1 MGIPVQKYAMFSND
15 DFQTPKVQARKGL
28 ASVSVANGYLRLR
41 IRIGNDRQVMSLG
54 LPDTPINRKHAEEK
68 AHRINL
74 DIVSGNFDPTLA
86 KYKPQSV
93 LSITEPDIMPKVMPT
108 ASDLWGQ
115 YRAYRASSLKET
127 TKLHHDALAR
137 ILDKIP
143 PTPISDALVVKAELE
158 KVTTIHQTK
167 RILIQLGATCKWAK
181 KHGLI
186 DDNPYEMMAGEMP
199 KYRYQLEPK
208 PNAFTEEERDQIIE
222 TFKNHR
228 GNWNGRG
235 YTGFSYAHYAPFVE
249 FLFLTGCRPSEAV
262 GLRWRSV
269 SEDCSS
275 INFEEAISYCYGKS
289 IPVKGSK
296 NNKTRRFPCSERLRS
311 LLESIKPEDIEPNA
325 LVFPSPKGKPI
336 NYNNFCNNAWSRI
349 VDPLKTSTTP
359 YSCRDTFITVQILKK
374 IPETVIAQWCDTSVE
389 MIQRYYVDFLK
400 MRALRLPLLR

>member
-1 MGIPVQKYAMFSND
+1 MFSND
-15 DFQTPKVQARKGL
+15 DFQTPKGKARKGL

-54 LPDTPINRKHAEEK
+54 LPDTPIKRKHAEEK

-167 RILIQLGATCKWAK
+167 RILIQLGATA
-181 KHGLI
+181 
-186 DDNPYEMMAGEMP
+186 E
-199 KYRYQLEPK
+199 
-208 PNAFTEEERDQIIE
+208 FT
-222 TFKNHR
+222 
-228 GNWNGRG
+228 GGRG
-235 YTGFSYAHYAPFVE
+235 LGDRPKVFV
-249 FLFLTGCRPSEAV
+249 RPVRCGV
-262 GLRWRSV
+262 GLCDSAPEPSLRDRPP
-269 SEDCSS
+269 
-275 INFEEAISYCYGKS
+275 APGGALKS
-289 IPVKGSK
+289 KSPTSARGCTELVWASD
-296 NNKTRRFPCSERLRS
+296 RS
-311 LLESIKPEDIEPNA
+311 LVEPG
-325 LVFPSPKGKPI
+325 F
-336 NYNNFCNNAWSRI
+336 
-349 VDPLKTSTTP
+349 
-359 YSCRDTFITVQILKK
+359 
-374 IPETVIAQWCDTSVE
+374 
-389 MIQRYYVDFLK
+389 
-400 MRALRLPLLR
+400 